1 MFTIPRVGKSVEMDR
16 REVEED
22 EYNFTSQ
29 DDLADDDNN
38 DNNTNDDDN
47 DDSDDSDN
55 NNDDS
60 DDNDDDNDD
69 SDNNNDNNN
78 NNDDSS
84 DNDNNDNNDNLRSTD
99 AQRRN
104 VFSKIPRVGRSRVG
118 RSRGDR
124 RPWSSYVGP
133 NDTF

>member
-1 MFTIPRVGKSVEMDR
+1 MDR

-38 DNNTNDDDN
+38 DNNTNDDD
-47 DDSDDSDN
+47 S
-55 NNDDS
+55 
-60 DDNDDDNDD
+60 DNDDDNDD
-69 SDNNNDNNN
+69 SDN
-78 NNDDSS
+78 
-84 DNDNNDNNDNLRSTD
+84 NNDNNDNLRSTD

-104 VFSKIPRVGRSRVG
+104 VFSKIPRVGRSPVG

>member
-1 MFTIPRVGKSVEMDR
+1 MDR

-38 DNNTNDDDN
+38 DDN
-47 DDSDDSDN
+47 
-55 NNDDS
+55 
-60 DDNDDDNDD
+60 
-69 SDNNNDNNN
+69 
-78 NNDDSS
+78 
-84 DNDNNDNNDNLRSTD
+84 NNDNNDNLRSTD

-104 VFSKIPRVGRSRVG
+104 VFSKIPRVGRSR
-118 RSRGDR
+118 GDR

>member
-1 MFTIPRVGKSVEMDR
+1 MDR

-47 DDSDDSDN
+47 DDSDN
-55 NNDDS
+55 
-60 DDNDDDNDD
+60 
-69 SDNNNDNNN
+69 
-78 NNDDSS
+78 
-84 DNDNNDNNDNLRSTD
+84 NNDNNDNLRSTD

-124 RPWSSYVGP
+124 RPWSSSYVGP

>member
-1 MFTIPRVGKSVEMDR
+1 MDR

-29 DDLADDDNN
+29 DHLADDDNN
-38 DNNTNDDDN
+38 DNNN
-47 DDSDDSDN
+47 
-55 NNDDS
+55 
-60 DDNDDDNDD
+60 NDD
-69 SDNNNDNNN
+69 SDNN
-78 NNDDSS
+78 DSS

-104 VFSKIPRVGRSRVG
+104 VFSKIPRVGRSPVG

>member
-1 MFTIPRVGKSVEMDR
+1 VFTIPRVGKSVEMDR

-29 DDLADDDNN
+29 DDLADD
-38 DNNTNDDDN
+38 
-47 DDSDDSDN
+47 
-55 NNDDS
+55 
-60 DDNDDDNDD
+60 
-69 SDNNNDNNN
+69 
-78 NNDDSS
+78 
-84 DNDNNDNNDNLRSTD
+84 DNNDNNDNLRSTD

-124 RPWSSYVGP
+124 RPWSSSYVGP

>member
-1 MFTIPRVGKSVEMDR
+1 MDR

-47 DDSDDSDN
+47 DDSDN
-55 NNDDS
+55 
-60 DDNDDDNDD
+60 
-69 SDNNNDNNN
+69 
-78 NNDDSS
+78 
-84 DNDNNDNNDNLRSTD
+84 NNDNNDNLRSTD